1 MTDIHASQDHGPG
14 QAADHA
20 AADHAAADGHG
31 ASGHGGGDHDGHG
44 DEALGPV
51 DVQMWSVG
59 VLGVAVGLL
68 VCLCFALATGV
79 IA

>member
-1 MTDIHASQDHGPG
+1 MTDSHASTDHGPAP
-14 QAADHA
+14 AADPA
-20 AADHAAADGHG
+20 TADGHG
-31 ASGHGGGDHDGHG
+31 AGAHGGHA

-51 DVQMWSVG
+51 DLTMWSVG

-79 IA
+79 L